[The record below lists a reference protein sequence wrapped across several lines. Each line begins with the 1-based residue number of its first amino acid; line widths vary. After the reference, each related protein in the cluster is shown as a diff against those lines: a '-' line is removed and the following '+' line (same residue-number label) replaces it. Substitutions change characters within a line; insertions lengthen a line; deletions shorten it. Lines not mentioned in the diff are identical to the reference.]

1 MSKARS
7 RRIPVLEDVLSID
20 KPKALGEETD
30 LEISDVSPAIFPGWK
45 PIRGDSILRKE
56 SWNGGDG
63 RERRP
68 LRVVGWLDDRI
79 YIYIYIE

>member
-1 MSKARS
+1 M
-7 RRIPVLEDVLSID
+7 D
-20 KPKALGEETD
+20 KRKALGEETD

-45 PIRGDSILRKE
+45 PIRWRFNSAERKLE
-56 SWNGGDG
+56 RRGDG

-79 YIYIYIE
+79 YIYI